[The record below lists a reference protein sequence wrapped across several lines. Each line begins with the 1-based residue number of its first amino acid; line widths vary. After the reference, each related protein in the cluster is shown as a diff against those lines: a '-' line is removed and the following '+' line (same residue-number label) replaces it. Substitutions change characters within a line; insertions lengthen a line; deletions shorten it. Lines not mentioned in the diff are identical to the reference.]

1 MENIL
6 EIKNLNLS
14 FEINDNFYPCLK
26 DVSMDLKKNT
36 FYALVG
42 ESGCGKSIL
51 ASSII
56 GLIPKNAKITSGE
69 IIFDKENILENNLQK
84 KLRGRSIA
92 YIPQD
97 PMTSLNP
104 LWTIEN
110 QMMEVLDIDL
120 KLTKEEKKEK
130 IIEALNLVQ
139 IKEPEK
145 RLKSYPHELSGGM
158 RQRVI
163 IAMALLTSAEIIIA
177 DEPTTAL
184 DVTIQAQIL
193 DILKNIQNLG
203 KTIFFITHN
212 LGLVYKYADIASV
225 MYLGEIV
232 ETAFASELI
241 KNPKHPYTKALLAA
255 IPKKDSTTIKNI
267 KGSPSPIIEAIEG
280 CLFHERCNFADE
292 FCTKNHPNF
301 NGFVRC
307 FKAE

>member
-14 FEINDNFYPCLK
+14 FDIEDNFYPCLK
-26 DVSMDLKKNT
+26 NISMSLKRNT

-69 IIFDKENILENNLQK
+69 IILNGENILEDDKQK
-84 KLRGRSIA
+84 KIRGRKIA

-110 QMMEVLDIDL
+110 QMMEVLDLESGLCFED
-120 KLTKEEKKEK
+120 KKKK
-130 IIEALNLVQ
+130 IIEALELVQ

-193 DILKNIQNLG
+193 DILKDIQKMG
-203 KTIFFITHN
+203 KTILFITHN
-212 LGLVYKYADIASV
+212 LGVVYKYADIASV

-232 ETAFASELI
+232 E
-241 KNPKHPYTKALLAA
+241 KNSATNIINSPKHPYTKALLGA
-255 IPKKDSTTIKNI
+255 IPRKNAKKLQNI
-267 KGSPSPIIEAIEG
+267 KGAPSPIIEKIDG
-280 CLFHERCNFADE
+280 CLFHKRCEIADE
-292 FCTKNHPNF
+292 FCALNHPELND
-301 NGFVRC
+301 GVRC